1 MLTTIRAFAL
11 ERLAAHGETAS
22 AYAALIAWCMVL
34 ADPGQAVFY
43 ESLSAAALDRLE
55 TELANLRAAFTWL
68 DETGDAAT
76 ALQLA
81 VALGSFWH
89 VRGQIGEGRDR
100 IERALA
106 ACPTAPAELRARA
119 LYWMGSSRCTES
131 TIRAGFG
138 WLEESLALHTR
149 NRTIG
154 PVRWRRRSCSAGRRN
169 TAATTSKRWS
179 ITVERWRMSRELGET
194 RLHPLESDQ
203 PGRRRLPARRPRRFE
218 RLRRRGA
225 GHRGGDRRAGADRLC
240 ADRDDPGRARTG
252 ECARSRRSRRPVP
265 R

>member
-11 ERLAAHGETAS
+11 ERLAAHGETAA

-43 ESLSAAALDRLE
+43 ESLPAAALDRLE
-55 TELANLRAAFTWL
+55 AELANLRAAFTWL

-119 LYWMGSSRCTES
+119 LYWMGQLAVHGANDPRG
-131 TIRAGFG
+131 IRLAG
-138 WLEESLALHTR
+138 
-149 NRTIG
+149 
-154 PVRWRRRSCSAGRRN
+154 
-169 TAATTSKRWS
+169 
-179 ITVERWRMSRELGET
+179 GEP
-194 RLHPLESDQ
+194 RPPHAKSD
-203 PGRRRLPARRPRRFE
+203 
-218 RLRRRGA
+218 
-225 GHRGGDRRAGADRLC
+225 DRAGALATTILLGGAAEYRGNDEQ
-240 ADRDDPGRARTG
+240 AMDYYGRALAHEPGT
-252 ECARSRRSRRPVP
+252 RRCPASPSGV
-265 R
+265 